1 MAMGADGP
9 IDGSKLID
17 AKHFH
22 GKDGIGEVHTTV
34 PPHSPYSWF
43 PWSRSRVVTVASSFY
58 A

>member
-1 MAMGADGP
+1 MGADGP